1 MEPYVAAKLE
11 IVEFLDDVI
20 AASTKSV
27 AYCTDF
33 EEGDHDESYIAG
45 WYVIYDDDSFDYI
58 SGSDKPEICP

>member
-27 AYCTDF
+27 EYCTEM
-33 EEGDHDESYIAG
+33 EEASHSGLYIAG
-45 WYVIYDDDSFDYI
+45 WVVYYDDDSNEYI